1 MNDNKRGNGGVGG
14 RPAIKAVIISADT
27 EFREE
32 LVAILQAHDTAVE
45 VDLHIAVGFTD
56 IGDSHL
62 EELRRLKPDLAF
74 LDLESDP
81 HVGLKFAQFM
91 VDQSMASAL
100 IGAGSTESSELLLQA
115 MQAGITEYVG
125 KPLSGEAVREAIERV
140 LRKSGRRAEGGK
152 REPGQV
158 LSIFSAKGG
167 SGSTTVAAN
176 LAIEIHRLTRKR
188 TLLVDLDLELG
199 ETALLLGIEPRFS
212 VIDLMRNFHRVDS
225 GLLASYIQRHD
236 TGLEILSAPYQ
247 PADYEAVSAERVRQ
261 VFAFLHG
268 HYDYIIVDCP
278 KTFTPATQ
286 AAFEEADQVYLI
298 TTADIPS
305 VRNLSRSLPLLR
317 SFGRSKPEPW
327 IRLVVNRYD
336 PRDVVGASEIERSL
350 GMDVYWTLRNDY
362 KAVMTSINAGKPAVM
377 DPKSNF
383 TKDIRTLAAKIT
395 GVRAAQES
403 KGWLSGLL
411 SRDGRPTE
419 PARTKVKANE

>member
-1 MNDNKRGNGGVGG
+1 VNDSKRVNGGVGG
-14 RPAIKAVIISADT
+14 RPAIKAAIISADPQ
-27 EFREE
+27 FREE
-32 LVAILQAHDTAVE
+32 LVAILQVPETGVE
-45 VDLHIAVGFTD
+45 VELHIAVGFTD
-56 IGDSHL
+56 IADSHL

-100 IGAGSTESSELLLQA
+100 IGAGSTDSPELLLQA

-125 KPLSGEAVREAIERV
+125 KPLGGEAVRDAIERV

-158 LSIFSAKGG
+158 LSLFAAKGG

-225 GLLASYIQRHD
+225 GLLASYIQRHA

-286 AAFEEADQVYLI
+286 AAFEEADQVFLI

-317 SFGRSKPEPW
+317 SFGRRKPDPW
-327 IRLVVNRYD
+327 IHLIVNRFD
-336 PRDVVGASEIERSL
+336 PKDVVSVSEIERSL

-362 KAVMTSINAGKPAVM
+362 RAVMTSINAGKPAVM
-377 DPKSNF
+377 EAKSHF
-383 TKDIRTLAAKIT
+383 AKDIRALAAKIT

-403 KGWLSGLL
+403 KSWLSGILG
-411 SRDGRPTE
+411 RDGRPTE
-419 PARTKVKANE
+419 PSRTKVKANE